1 MSDLSFVSTL
11 SARVWSAASVLL
23 RRTEARLRRT
33 MWLQISAR
41 RLRRA
46 GVTEPQQ
53 QQLAVHLKLRNK

>member
-1 MSDLSFVSTL
+1 M
-11 SARVWSAASVLL
+11 
-23 RRTEARLRRT
+23 RRTEVRPRRT
-33 MWLQISAR
+33 RWLEISAR